1 MNMKKIK
8 KENKDF
14 RIFDAINNEAF
25 PIEERWDL
33 DHALNYEIP
42 ADVVG
47 LYDDDRPIGF
57 YMALSD
63 DQMVYLCYF
72 AIKKE
77 ERSHGYG
84 SRALQMICNHYE
96 RDGKQVCID
105 LEKQDP
111 QAENA
116 IQRKVRKQFYL
127 RNGFYETGYSTN
139 FWQLSFELLCHDH
152 EFQVEN
158 YQKLCER
165 LTTSEIDPHII
176 KEFAV

>member
-1 MNMKKIK
+1 
-8 KENKDF
+8 
-14 RIFDAINNEAF
+14 
-25 PIEERWDL
+25 
-33 DHALNYEIP
+33 
-42 ADVVG
+42 
-47 LYDDDRPIGF
+47 
-57 YMALSD
+57 
-63 DQMVYLCYF
+63 
-72 AIKKE
+72 
-77 ERSHGYG
+77 
-84 SRALQMICNHYE
+84 MICKHYE

-127 RNGFYETGYSTN
+127 RNGFYETGYSMN